1 MTEQKIIE
9 IVEENIEKNCEVSL
23 ESHLIDDLGVDSLG
37 IVILMNAFEDE
48 FSIEI
53 PDGAFKEINTVQD
66 ILVRI
71 KEVVAS

>member
-1 MTEQKIIE
+1 MTTQKIIE
-9 IVEENIEKNCEVSL
+9 IIEENIEKNCEVTL

-53 PDGAFKEINTVQD
+53 PDDAFKGIDTVHD
-66 ILVRI
+66 IWEQL
-71 KEVVAS
+71 KEVLAN